1 MEVSGGGNEPL
12 RSLTPGFQIWSK
24 LYTPVTFSYLQTLKK
39 IIPFMKSGVESCFF
53 FHFSKRKYLF
63 FIFFASCSIIMDLL
77 ACGGQFPFSFLS
89 LSSVAPFVLSSASPL
104 DSSSYFPF
112 SISPKPS
119 LSLGLSLLSN
129 FFDSFFFL
137 PFFSHFPLLHSFI
150 SQFIFFL
157 ARLLVFVPFVVFF
170 LQRVPVLLVR

>member
-1 MEVSGGGNEPL
+1 
-12 RSLTPGFQIWSK
+12 
-24 LYTPVTFSYLQTLKK
+24 
-39 IIPFMKSGVESCFF
+39 
-53 FHFSKRKYLF
+53 
-63 FIFFASCSIIMDLL
+63 MDLL

-150 SQFIFFL
+150 SQFIFFWL
-157 ARLLVFVPFVVFF
+157 AFWYSYLLLFSSYKDASSHRLLLGECEILHVSFM
-170 LQRVPVLLVR
+170 LSALLYSLAKVKKSTVSKRR